1 MRDGKKYR
9 IINLIL
15 DTDDNP
21 TTWTDEEYKNITDN
35 EVVIGYFMKQ
45 DGEQMKMNIYLI
57 PEKHSKG
64 YIVTKNDLK
73 LAYA

>member
-21 TTWTDEEYKNITDN
+21 TTWTDEEYKSITDN
-35 EVVIGYFMKQ
+35 EAVI
-45 DGEQMKMNIYLI
+45 
-57 PEKHSKG
+57 
-64 YIVTKNDLK
+64 
-73 LAYA
+73 